1 MNFLSVNAQKM
12 TKLKLR
18 KSDKNQAEDYR
29 QTICV
34 SSKHY
39 KDNCKVSKE
48 SE

>member
-12 TKLKLR
+12 TKFKLR
-18 KSDKNQAEDYR
+18 KSDKNYTEDYM
-29 QTICV
+29 QTVCV